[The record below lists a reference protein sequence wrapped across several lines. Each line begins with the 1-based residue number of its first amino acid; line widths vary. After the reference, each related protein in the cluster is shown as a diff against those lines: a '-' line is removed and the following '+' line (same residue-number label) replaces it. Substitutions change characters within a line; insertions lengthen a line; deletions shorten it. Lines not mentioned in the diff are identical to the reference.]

1 MKKIFILTKV
11 DLKIGFGA
19 ISAKPFSKRE
29 LAVKEMVEE
38 YKLQLKKVGDIND
51 YEHDCG
57 HNSYAYINNLF
68 YWDIFEEEIYK

>member
-1 MKKIFILTKV
+1 MKKIFILTNV

-38 YKLQLKKVGDIND
+38 YKLQLKKK
-51 YEHDCG
+51 
-57 HNSYAYINNLF
+57 
-68 YWDIFEEEIYK
+68 YWY

>member
-19 ISAKPFSKRE
+19 ISAKPFLKRE

-38 YKLQLKKVGDIND
+38 YKLQLKKNIGISD
-51 YEHDCG
+51 YEHDCDN
-57 HNSYAYINNLF
+57 NSYAYINNLF

>member
-38 YKLQLKKVGDIND
+38 YKLQLKKNIGISD
-51 YEHDCG
+51 YEHDCDN
-57 HNSYAYINNLF
+57 NSYAYINNLF